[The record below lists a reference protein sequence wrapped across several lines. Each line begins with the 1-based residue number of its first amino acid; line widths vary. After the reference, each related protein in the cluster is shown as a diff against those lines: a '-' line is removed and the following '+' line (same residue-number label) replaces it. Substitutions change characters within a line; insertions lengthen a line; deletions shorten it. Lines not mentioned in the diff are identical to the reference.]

1 MCIFDIYTS
10 DVHRFDKYPR
20 GVYPGTLGGY
30 MSLPEADKK
39 KLLTRMRRAE
49 GQLRAIARMIEDDTP
64 CADTLVQVSAIQG
77 ALGKI
82 GELILAEHI
91 ESCVADAF
99 KHGDE
104 TQRQQ
109 TIDDLMDVF
118 SRYGAR

>member
-1 MCIFDIYTS
+1 
-10 DVHRFDKYPR
+10 
-20 GVYPGTLGGY
+20 

-39 KLLTRMRRAE
+39 KLLTRLRRAE
-49 GQLRAIARMIEDDTP
+49 GQLRAIARMIEEDTP
-64 CADTLVQVSAIQG
+64 CVDTLVQVSAIQG

-91 ESCVADAF
+91 ESCVTDAF
-99 KHGDE
+99 QHGDE

-109 TIDDLMDVF
+109 AIDDLMDVF

>member
-1 MCIFDIYTS
+1 
-10 DVHRFDKYPR
+10 
-20 GVYPGTLGGY
+20 

-64 CADTLVQVSAIQG
+64 CVDTLVQVSAIQG

-99 KHGDE
+99 QHGDE
-104 TQRQQ
+104 AQRQQ
-109 TIDDLMDVF
+109 AIDDLMDVF

>member
-1 MCIFDIYTS
+1 
-10 DVHRFDKYPR
+10 
-20 GVYPGTLGGY
+20 

-39 KLLTRMRRAE
+39 KLLTRIRRAE
-49 GQLRAIARMIEDDTP
+49 GQLRAIARMIEEDTP
-64 CADTLVQVSAIQG
+64 CVDTLVQVSAIQG